1 MADNAC
7 LALFPIPRTKIL
19 FKLVRS
25 AILPGSNV
33 FFILPELIIFSI
45 LPESNILHRF
55 LQLCI
60 APRSLFTVFLAP
72 PD

>member
-7 LALFPIPRTKIL
+7 LALFPIPGTKIL
-19 FKLVRS
+19 FELVRS
-25 AILPGSNV
+25 AILPGSNIFLFYPGQI
-33 FFILPELIIFSI
+33 FFILPELNIF
-45 LPESNILHRF
+45 HRF

-60 APRSLFTVFLAP
+60 AVWSLFTVFLAP